1 MFGAKQPDVR
11 WVQDCVRGTY
21 EESGSHVR
29 IHTYIYI
36 YLSQKNMHIVMNV
49 FLWVHCILYVC
60 FYLVIINV
68 FLYFHFQPLRN
79 LDVDH
84 GTTRPGIKLPL
95 TLSFDYPSVQ
105 VQSAKF
111 VTLDLILTVVCL
123 KHGNVLAILDVFCC
137 RAWVISIY
145 TYIYIYMMY
154 IMI

>member
-1 MFGAKQPDVR
+1 
-11 WVQDCVRGTY
+11 
-21 EESGSHVR
+21 
-29 IHTYIYI
+29 
-36 YLSQKNMHIVMNV
+36 MNV

-145 TYIYIYMMY
+145 IYKYIYT
-154 IMI
+154 